1 MQAALNT
8 GWGSK
13 TLSSPGTLSCDLGT
27 AVPAVAGPV
36 RMSRNS
42 SMAVPSASE
51 SGLPTQLV
59 RASRGGA
66 DTPAAKGLVAKGPD
80 KPLVLPSTMLK
91 WTTNT
96 WGGDGDSGL
105 LDEEDEE
112 AESSGNVN
120 FCEAVRPAL
129 VPTGLPMVPRKAGTL
144 KTLIQKGA
152 ASTRRMSK
160 GMMSDMSNETTNTS
174 RICSS
179 TGLPS
184 QPAAFTFLQTVEVA
198 RAAKRLAKLQP
209 RKPPHVQLATI
220 MNESHDTRRR
230 KILNRMLDDSMVK
243 EHMVRDWLQDMGEVT
258 VKARAGKQV
267 GLNELKALREAFD
280 EADSTKCKSPRLSR
294 LVSLSFPSHPMRRC
308 IAGVVGF
315 GELHLEEEEPAI
327 HPAWLPLRRMLQKIL
342 YDQENSSAFLRAKPK
357 GAMKNAAFRKRVA
370 SRCVNFEDM
379 LHASYPEIPPAELE
393 RLKAMSDHLMAKK
406 PRKGRAPPQPPTH
419 AAQTIFRL
427 LNTDN
432 AGALPLEALEAFFR
446 RVFQHSVQLIYT
458 SFPKTSRSNMQ
469 QENCITREEFVQWY
483 LSVWRSCSSPGKG
496 DKLEKFYH
504 SDPITLMD
512 KYVQAEQ
519 RRLDRLREQESA
531 SRASRRRPPAGNDD
545 ATHLQ
550 QHLVDK
556 ESVAT

>member
-1 MQAALNT
+1 MRKRVKYELPADIQRELATAKRISAVTAERGAQQRAGLLQLPAVSSLPNLPQDRTREKSSRETRQTGRLGKLHRHNSDADTVRAMMERLDMQAALNT

-13 TLSSPGTLSCDLGT
+13 TLSSPGTLTCDLGT

-36 RMSRNS
+36 RMWRNS

-51 SGLPTQLV
+51 GGLPTQLG

-66 DTPAAKGLVAKGPD
+66 DTPAAKGLVAKRSD

-144 KTLIQKGA
+144 KALIQKGA
-152 ASTRRMSK
+152 VSTRRISG
-160 GMMSDMSNETTNTS
+160 GMVSDMSDE
-174 RICSS
+174 
-179 TGLPS
+179 
-184 QPAAFTFLQTVEVA
+184 PAAFTFLQTVEVA

-230 KILNRMLDDSMVK
+230 KILNRMLDDSVVK
-243 EHMVRDWLQDMGEVT
+243 EHMVRGWLQDMGEVT

-294 LVSLSFPSHPMRRC
+294 LVSLSLPRHPIRRC

-342 YDQENSSAFLRAKPK
+342 YDQENSSAFLRGKPK

-370 SRCVNFEDM
+370 SRCVTFEDM

-393 RLKAMSDHLMAKK
+393 RLKAMSDHLMAKVSI
-406 PRKGRAPPQPPTH
+406 APTH
-419 AAQTIFRL
+419 SI
-427 LNTDN
+427 
-432 AGALPLEALEAFFR
+432 
-446 RVFQHSVQLIYT
+446 
-458 SFPKTSRSNMQ
+458 
-469 QENCITREEFVQWY
+469 
-483 LSVWRSCSSPGKG
+483 
-496 DKLEKFYH
+496 
-504 SDPITLMD
+504 
-512 KYVQAEQ
+512 
-519 RRLDRLREQESA
+519 
-531 SRASRRRPPAGNDD
+531 
-545 ATHLQ
+545 LQ
-550 QHLVDK
+550 
-556 ESVAT
+556 